1 MTQTYIIL
9 KVCVMAVFFLQDL
22 IVVLRSKLRFT
33 QSTGMRNLLCFAS
46 ILILYCGGIKR
57 TFAKE
62 G

>member
-1 MTQTYIIL
+1 MTQTYVIL

-22 IVVLRSKLRFT
+22 IVLRSKLRFT
-33 QSTGMRNLLCFAS
+33 QSAGMRNLLCFAS